1 MKIRSRK
8 MMIITVI
15 GMIIMIANG
24 QEDRRAGEEGKIY
37 NDVRGIEHE
46 KMMQKEIK
54 ALESSGEKQEACVN
68 EIKNDR
74 KTEGETNRNKE
85 GKQKDHSQNGIW
97 YQHAYYHED
106 LPQKDDQK
114 GKPNGSPRRDTEG
127 GKRSQGPIW
136 PPTGYGTV
144 QRPSNIERYKH
155 FPEIKRLRRKR
166 TNQKS
171 NKKRTSKCERN
182 DKKRTSK
189 CAAKLWDCTR
199 KCRRNTK
206 KNSFDL

>member
-24 QEDRRAGEEGKIY
+24 QEDQRAGEEGKIS

-46 KMMQKEIK
+46 KMMQKKTE

-155 FPEIKRLRRKR
+155 FPEI
-166 TNQKS
+166 S
-171 NKKRTSKCERN
+171 N
-182 DKKRTSK
+182 
-189 CAAKLWDCTR
+189 A
-199 KCRRNTK
+199 
-206 KNSFDL
+206 